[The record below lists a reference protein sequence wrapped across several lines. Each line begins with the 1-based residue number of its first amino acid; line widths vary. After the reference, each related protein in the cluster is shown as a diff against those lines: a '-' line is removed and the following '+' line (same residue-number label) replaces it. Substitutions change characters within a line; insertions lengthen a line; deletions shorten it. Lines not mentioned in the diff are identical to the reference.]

1 MIPYV
6 DGAPVAY
13 TKLSSGTGAGN
24 FANSTL
30 YFMSRA
36 GSSLFGAGS
45 LDEVAIYNRAL
56 SAAEIAAHFKAAT
69 P

>member
-1 MIPYV
+1 V
-6 DGAPVAY
+6 SY
-13 TKLSSGTGAGN
+13 TKLNSGTGAGN

-30 YFMSRA
+30 YFMSRNA
-36 GSSLFGAGS
+36 SSLFGKGN

-56 SAAEIAAHFKAAT
+56 SAAEISAHFKSAT